1 MQTVDLG
8 NQDRR
13 SGKRKRNETRRQV
26 KGEHKAATGGGGER
40 SSPGGRGESGTVG
53 AGAGCSP

>member
-40 SSPGGRGESGTVG
+40 SSPGGRG
-53 AGAGCSP
+53 